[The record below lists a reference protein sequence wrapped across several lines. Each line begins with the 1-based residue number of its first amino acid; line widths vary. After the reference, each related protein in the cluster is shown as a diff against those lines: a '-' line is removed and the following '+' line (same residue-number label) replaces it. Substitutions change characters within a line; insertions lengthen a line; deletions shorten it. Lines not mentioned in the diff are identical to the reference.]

1 MITYPTSRPRTPRR
15 VENLG
20 GALVLLPF
28 AAYVLWWVLG
38 VGDFIW
44 IIAGALI
51 AASWIGARGLRIPPV
66 FILWVLF
73 VAWAGVS
80 LVMNDTPGRTV
91 GAVYRLLLYA
101 AAGILL
107 VHTFNARRALPLQRV
122 TGAMVWF
129 LAGMT
134 LVGYLA
140 LAFPQVVIRTPMSW
154 IMPRGLASNQLI
166 DEMIIRRMAHW
177 NPDAWIEQAV
187 RPVAPFL
194 YANTWGNVYSLVL
207 PLAILHLWLGWHSR
221 YRWPTLL
228 VILAS
233 VFPALSTLNRGMFVG
248 LGVVFAWVLLQ
259 ALLRGRILLAVSG
272 AAAGLAAVFAWAV
285 SPWGEALRTRVETTD
300 STVDRAQLYRS
311 TFEAALQSPLV
322 GYGSPRPAEDPWLP
336 SLGTQGQFWTVL
348 YSHGVIGAVL
358 FTGFLLG
365 VFLLVMRRR
374 DVVGAVLGGLILATV
389 VETVFY
395 GMMTGI
401 MVSMVVAALA
411 LRPDTV
417 VSSGDRRGR
426 YARPSARRRPPGRR

>member
-15 VENLG
+15 AENLG

-28 AAYVLWWVLG
+28 SAYVLWWVLG

-44 IIAGALI
+44 IIAGLLI
-51 AASWIGARGLRIPPV
+51 VASWLGTRGLRIPPV
-66 FILWVLF
+66 VILWVLF
-73 VAWAGVS
+73 LAWAGVS
-80 LVMNDTPGRTV
+80 LAMNDSPGRIV
-91 GAVYRLLLYA
+91 GSVYRLLLYTS
-101 AAGILL
+101 AGILL
-107 VHTFNARRALPLQRV
+107 VHTFNARRALPLHRV

-134 LVGYLA
+134 LAGYLA
-140 LAFPQVVIRTPMSW
+140 MAFPLAVIRTPMSW

-166 DEMIIRRMAHW
+166 DEMIVRRMAHW
-177 NPDAWIEQAV
+177 NPEAWIEQAL

-194 YANTWGNVYSLVL
+194 YANTWGNIYSLVL
-207 PLAILHLWLGWHSR
+207 PLALLHLWLCWGTR

-233 VFPALSTLNRGMFVG
+233 TVPALSTLNRGMFIG
-248 LGVVFAWVLLQ
+248 LGVVLAWVLFQ
-259 ALLRGRILLAVSG
+259 ALLRGRIFLVVGGAV
-272 AAAGLAAVFAWAV
+272 AGLAGAALWAV
-285 SPWGEALRTRVETTD
+285 SPLGQALENRVETTD

-311 TFEAALQSPLV
+311 TFEAVLQSPLF
-322 GYGSPRPAEDPWLP
+322 GYGSPRPAEEPWLP

-348 YSHGVIGAVL
+348 YSHGFIGAAL

-365 VFLLVMRRR
+365 AFLLVIRRR
-374 DVVGAVLGGLILATV
+374 DVVGSVLGGLILATL

-401 MVSMVVAALA
+401 MVSMVVVALA

-417 VSSGDRRGR
+417 ISSGDRRGMC
-426 YARPSARRRPPGRR
+426 ARPSATVRPPGRR